1 MAQSTNKTQGLTCPE
16 CSGVVPVA
24 EGDRIVE
31 CPFCHTHSL
40 VQGVRGVRR
49 WQVPQVVERERALQ
63 TVGNFFRGMKKARDL
78 AKAAQIKDTF
88 LVYLPYWRV
97 ESFVAGWMFGRVKS
111 GKDST
116 RPVEVKISEMMHW
129 NDAAVD
135 VAEYGVHQVAISKE
149 QLQPYDSDRLHAE
162 AMVFEPSESHSD
174 ALEEAGRHFTYR
186 GRKARNLRTK
196 FFEKFHFLRQRLS
209 IVYYPLWVSRYE
221 YHKRNYQVVVDG
233 VNGRILYGKAP
244 GNIFYRAAALVGGL
258 AAGNFILVNGTLLA
272 GTLIGNSDDDG
283 SFLFILM
290 PIALGIGLI
299 AAGYRAFRYGE
310 EVEEIQK
317 GARKA
322 ALAGESDGS
331 GLMSALTGGLMGG
344 DGDVQEMLRSGMSVL
359 EELSEGGKR

>member
-1 MAQSTNKTQGLTCPE
+1 MTQFINKTQGLICPE
-16 CSGVVPVA
+16 CSGVVPIA

-31 CPFCHTHSL
+31 CPFCHSHSL
-40 VQGVRGVRR
+40 VQGERGVRR
-49 WQVPQVVERERALQ
+49 WQVPQIVERERALQ

-78 AKAAQIKDTF
+78 AKEAQIKDSF
-88 LVYLPYWRV
+88 LIYLPYWRV
-97 ESFVAGWMFGRVKS
+97 EAFVAGWMFGRVKS

-116 RPVEVKISEMMHW
+116 RPVEVQISEMMHW

-149 QLQPYDSDRLHAE
+149 QLEPYDSDRLHEE

-174 ALEEAGRHFTYR
+174 ALAEAGRHFTYR
-186 GRKARNLRTK
+186 GRKKKSLRTK

-244 GNIFYRAAALVGGL
+244 GNIIYRAAALVGGL

-272 GTLIGNSDDDG
+272 GTLVSNSDEGDG
-283 SFLFILM
+283 AMLILV

-322 ALAGESDGS
+322 AMAGESEGS

-344 DGDVQEMLRSGMSVL
+344 SGDVQEMMRSGMSVL
-359 EELSEGGKR
+359 EELTEGKR

>member
-1 MAQSTNKTQGLTCPE
+1 MTQSTNKTQGLICPE
-16 CSGVVPVA
+16 CSGVVPIA
-24 EGDRIVE
+24 EGERIVE
-31 CPFCHTHSL
+31 CPFCHTYSL
-40 VQGVRGVRR
+40 VQGERGVRR

-63 TVGNFFRGMKKARDL
+63 TVRSFFRGMKKARDL
-78 AKAAQIKDTF
+78 AQEAQIKDTF
-88 LVYLPYWRV
+88 LIYLPYWRV
-97 ESFVAGWMFGRVKS
+97 EAFVAGWMFGRVKS

-116 RPVEVKISEMMHW
+116 RPVEVQISELMHW

-149 QLQPYDSDRLHAE
+149 ALEPYDSDHLHAV

-186 GRKARNLRTK
+186 GRQKQSLRTK

-233 VNGRILYGKAP
+233 VDGRILYGKAP

-272 GTLIGNSDDDG
+272 GTIIDSSDDGDG
-283 SFLFILM
+283 LALIFV

-322 ALAGESDGS
+322 ALAGEADS
-331 GLMSALTGGLMGG
+331 GKLMSALTGGLLGG
-344 DGDVQEMLRSGMSVL
+344 SGDVQELMRSGMSVL
-359 EELSEGGKR
+359 EELSEGKR

>member
-1 MAQSTNKTQGLTCPE
+1 MTQSTNKTQGLTCPE
-16 CSGVVPVA
+16 CSGVVPIA

-40 VQGVRGVRR
+40 VQGERGVRR
-49 WQVPQVVERERALQ
+49 WQVSQTVERERALQ

-78 AKAAQIKDTF
+78 AKEAQIKDTF

-116 RPVEVKISEMMHW
+116 RPIEVQINEIMHW

-135 VAEYGVHQVAISKE
+135 VAEYGVHRVAISKE
-149 QLQPYDSDRLHAE
+149 QLQPYDSDQLHAE
-162 AMVFEPSESHSD
+162 AMVFEPSESHTD
-174 ALEEAGRHFTYR
+174 ALDEAGRHFTHR
-186 GRKARNLRTK
+186 GRQKRSLRTK
-196 FFEKFHFLRQRLS
+196 FFEKFHFLRQRLA

-233 VNGRILYGKAP
+233 VNGNILYGKAP

-258 AAGNFILVNGTLLA
+258 AIGNLILINGTWLA
-272 GTLIGNSDDDG
+272 GLLVSNSDDGDG
-283 SFLFILM
+283 ALLVLL
-290 PIALGIGLI
+290 PIALGLGLI

-322 ALAGESDGS
+322 TLAGESDS
-331 GLMSALTGGLMGG
+331 GNFISAITGGMVGG
-344 DGDVQEMLRSGMSVL
+344 DDDIQAVMRSGMSVL
-359 EELSEGGKR
+359 EDLSGGKR

>member
-1 MAQSTNKTQGLTCPE
+1 MTQSTDKTQGLTCPE
-16 CSGVVPVA
+16 CSGVVPIA

-40 VQGVRGVRR
+40 VQGERGVRR
-49 WQVPQVVERERALQ
+49 WQVPQIVERERALQ

-78 AKAAQIKDTF
+78 SKEAQIKDTF

-97 ESFVAGWMFGRVKS
+97 EAFVAGWMFGRVKS

-116 RPVEVKISEMMHW
+116 RPVEVQINELMHW

-149 QLQPYDSDRLHAE
+149 QLQPYDSEQLHTK
-162 AMVFEPSESHSD
+162 AMVFEPSESRTD
-174 ALEEAGRHFTYR
+174 ALAEAGQHFTHR
-186 GRKARNLRTK
+186 GRRKQSLRTK

-209 IVYYPLWVSRYE
+209 IVYYPLWVSRYD

-272 GTLIGNSDDDG
+272 GTLIGNSDEDG

-299 AAGYRAFRYGE
+299 VAGYRAFRYGE

-322 ALAGESDGS
+322 AMANDSGGE
-331 GLMSALTGGLMGG
+331 GLLSAFTGGSSDMEELM
-344 DGDVQEMLRSGMSVL
+344 RSGMSVL
-359 EELSEGGKR
+359 EELSEMKR

>member
-1 MAQSTNKTQGLTCPE
+1 MTQSSNKTQGLTCPE
-16 CSGVVPVA
+16 CSGVVPIA

-31 CPFCHTHSL
+31 CPYCHTQSL
-40 VQGVRGVRR
+40 VQGERGVRR
-49 WQVPQVVERERALQ
+49 WQVPQTVERDRALQ
-63 TVGNFFRGMKKARDL
+63 TVINFFRGMKKARDL
-78 AKAAQIKDTF
+78 PKEAQIKDTF
-88 LVYLPYWRV
+88 LIYLPYWRV

-111 GKDST
+111 GEDST
-116 RPVEVKISEMMHW
+116 RPIEVQINEMMHW

-149 QLQPYDSDRLHAE
+149 QLEPYDSDRLHAE

-174 ALEEAGRHFTYR
+174 ALAEAERHFTHR
-186 GRKARNLRTK
+186 GRQKKSLRTK

-272 GTLIGNSDDDG
+272 GTFIGSSDEDG
-283 SFLFILM
+283 SLFLILM

-310 EVEEIQK
+310 EVEEVQK

-322 ALAGESDGS
+322 AMAGDSGS
-331 GLMSALTGGLMGG
+331 GGLLSAFTGGSS
-344 DGDVQEMLRSGMSVL
+344 DVQEMMRSGMSVL
-359 EELSEGGKR
+359 EELSEMKR

>member
-1 MAQSTNKTQGLTCPE
+1 MMQSTNKTQGLTCPE
-16 CSGVVPVA
+16 CSGVVAVA
-24 EGDRIVE
+24 EGDRLVE
-31 CPFCHTHSL
+31 CPYCHTHSL
-40 VQGVRGVRR
+40 VQGERGVRR
-49 WQVPQVVERERALQ
+49 WQVLQTVERERALQ
-63 TVGNFFRGMKKARDL
+63 TIGNFFRGMKKARDL
-78 AKAAQIKDTF
+78 HKEARIKDTF

-116 RPVEVKISEMMHW
+116 RPVEVQISETMHW

-149 QLQPYDSDRLHAE
+149 QLQPYDSERLHAE

-174 ALEEAGRHFTYR
+174 ALHEASRHFTYR
-186 GRKARNLRTK
+186 GRKARSLRTK

-233 VNGRILYGKAP
+233 VNGNILYGKAP

-272 GTLIGNSDDDG
+272 GTLLSSSDEGDG
-283 SFLFILM
+283 LLLLLV

-310 EVEEIQK
+310 EVEEIQR

-331 GLMSALTGGLMGG
+331 NLMSALTGGLMGG
-344 DGDVQEMLRSGMSVL
+344 DSDVQEMMRSGMSVL
-359 EELSEGGKR
+359 EELTEGKR

>member
-1 MAQSTNKTQGLTCPE
+1 MTQSANKTQGLTCPE
-16 CSGVVPVA
+16 CSGVVPIA

-31 CPFCHTHSL
+31 CPYCHTFSL
-40 VQGVRGVRR
+40 VQGERGVRR

-63 TVGNFFRGMKKARDL
+63 TVGNFFRGMKKASDL
-78 AKAAQIKDTF
+78 AKEAQVKDTF
-88 LVYLPYWRV
+88 LIYLPYWRV
-97 ESFVAGWMFGRVKS
+97 EAFVAGWMFGRVKS
-111 GKDST
+111 GKNNT
-116 RPVEVKISEMMHW
+116 RPVEVQISEQMHW

-149 QLQPYDSDRLHAE
+149 QLRPYNSDRLHAE

-174 ALEEAGRHFTYR
+174 ALTEAGRHFTYR
-186 GRKARNLRTK
+186 GHKTRSLSTK

-233 VNGRILYGKAP
+233 VNGNILYGKAP
-244 GNIFYRAAALVGGL
+244 GNILYRAAALVGGL
-258 AAGNFILVNGTLLA
+258 AAGNLILVNGTLLA
-272 GTLIGNSDDDG
+272 GLAVSGSDEGDG
-283 SFLFILM
+283 LLLLLV
-290 PIALGIGLI
+290 PIALGIALI

-322 ALAGESDGS
+322 TLAGESDG
-331 GLMSALTGGLMGG
+331 GLMSALTGGLLGG
-344 DGDVQEMLRSGMSVL
+344 SGDVQAMMRSGMSVL
-359 EELSEGGKR
+359 EELSEGKR

>member
-1 MAQSTNKTQGLTCPE
+1 MIPSTNKTQGLTCPE
-16 CSGVVPVA
+16 CSGVVPIA

-40 VQGVRGVRR
+40 VQGERGVRR
-49 WQVPQVVERERALQ
+49 WQVPQTVERERALQ
-63 TVGNFFRGMKKARDL
+63 TVGNFFHGMKKARDL
-78 AKAAQIKDTF
+78 AKESQIKDTF

-116 RPVEVKISEMMHW
+116 RPVEVQVSELMHW

-135 VAEYGVHQVAISKE
+135 VAEYGVHQVTIAKE

-174 ALEEAGRHFTYR
+174 ALDEAGRHFTYR
-186 GRKARNLRTK
+186 GRKVRSLHTK

-233 VNGRILYGKAP
+233 VDGRILYGKAP
-244 GNIFYRAAALVGGL
+244 GNILYRAAALVGGL
-258 AAGNFILVNGTLLA
+258 SVGNFILVNGTLLA
-272 GTLIGNSDDDG
+272 GTIIGNSDDGDG
-283 SFLFILM
+283 LPLLLV

-331 GLMSALTGGLMGG
+331 SLMSALTGGLMGG
-344 DGDVQEMLRSGMSVL
+344 NGDVQAVMRSGMSVL
-359 EELSEGGKR
+359 EELSEGKR

>member
-1 MAQSTNKTQGLTCPE
+1 M
-16 CSGVVPVA
+16 VPIA

-31 CPFCHTHSL
+31 CPFCHTHAL
-40 VQGVRGVRR
+40 VQGERGVRR
-49 WQVPQVVERERALQ
+49 WQVPQIVERERALQ
-63 TVGNFFRGMKKARDL
+63 TVRNFFRGMKKARDL
-78 AKAAQIKDTF
+78 AKEAQIKDTF
-88 LVYLPYWRV
+88 LIYLPYWRV
-97 ESFVAGWMFGRVKS
+97 EAFVAGWMFGRVKS

-116 RPVEVKISEMMHW
+116 KPVEVQISELMHW

-149 QLQPYDSDRLHAE
+149 QLAPYDSDDLHAQ

-174 ALEEAGRHFTYR
+174 ALDEAGRHFTYR
-186 GRKARNLRTK
+186 GRKARSLRTK

-233 VNGRILYGKAP
+233 VDGRILYGKAP

-258 AAGNFILVNGTLLA
+258 AVGNLVLVNGTLLA
-272 GTLIGNSDDDG
+272 ATVISNSDDGDG
-283 SFLFILM
+283 FLLVLV

-322 ALAGESDGS
+322 AQAGDGDGK
-331 GLMSALTGGLMGG
+331 GLMAALTGGLMG
-344 DGDVQEMLRSGMSVL
+344 DSSDVQAMMRSGMSVL
-359 EELSEGGKR
+359 EELSEMKR

>member
-1 MAQSTNKTQGLTCPE
+1 MTQSANKTQGLTCPE
-16 CSGVVPVA
+16 CSGVVPIA

-31 CPFCHTHSL
+31 CPYCHTCSL
-40 VQGVRGVRR
+40 VQGERGVRR
-49 WQVPQVVERERALQ
+49 WQVPQTVERERALQ
-63 TVGNFFRGMKKARDL
+63 AVTNFFRGMKKAHDL
-78 AKAAQIKDTF
+78 HTEAQIKDTF

-116 RPVEVKISEMMHW
+116 RPVEVKISELMHW

-149 QLQPYDSDRLHAE
+149 QLRPYDSDRLHAE
-162 AMVFEPSESHSD
+162 AMVFEPSESHTD
-174 ALEEAGRHFTYR
+174 ALEEAERHFTHR
-186 GRKARNLRTK
+186 GRQKHSLRTK

-233 VNGRILYGKAP
+233 VNGNLLYGKAP
-244 GNIFYRAAALVGGL
+244 GNILYRAAALVGGL
-258 AAGNFILVNGTLLA
+258 AFGNLILVNGTWLA
-272 GTLIGNSDDDG
+272 AIIVGNSDEDG
-283 SFLFILM
+283 SIALLVA
-290 PIALGIGLI
+290 PIAIGIGLI

-310 EVEEIQK
+310 EVEEIQR

-322 ALAGESDGS
+322 ALAGDGD
-331 GLMSALTGGLMGG
+331 GRNVMSALTGGLMGNNN
-344 DGDVQEMLRSGMSVL
+344 DVQDMLRSGLSVL
-359 EELSEGGKR
+359 EELTEGKR